1 MMATESQR
9 YVVIGLG
16 GIGGIVLRMLVP
28 YLFHRDED
36 ACVYAVDGGS
46 FEESNRG
53 RQHFERLGP
62 KAVVL
67 AEGLD
72 EAYGDRVTIV
82 PVPEYI
88 TPQRARFAISEG
100 DVVFCTPDNHSTRR
114 VVERRCRRLRDVAL
128 FSGGNDGVEDENTGT
143 YGNAQVYLRAGDR
156 NITNPLSRFHPEI
169 RKPADQ
175 LPTQQGCGIA
185 TASAPQLLFTNLAV
199 ASTLLGAFYSWYHP
213 AALRQHLSDS
223 APRRLAEH
231 NCTFAIPLHGVDGL

>member
-1 MMATESQR
+1 MMAAESQR

-28 YLFHRDED
+28 YLFHRDEG
-36 ACVYAVDGGS
+36 ACVYAVDGDS

-53 RQHFERLGP
+53 RQYFERLGP

-72 EAYGDRVTIV
+72 GAYGDRVTVV

-88 TPQRARFAISEG
+88 TSQRARFAISDG
-100 DVVFCTPDNHSTRR
+100 DVVFCTPDNHATRR
-114 VVERRCRRLRDVAL
+114 VVESRCRRLRDVAL

-143 YGNAQVYLRAGDR
+143 YGNVQVYLRVGDR

-169 RKPADQ
+169 AKPADR
-175 LPTQQGCGIA
+175 LPTQQGCGVA

-199 ASTLLGAFYSWYHP
+199 ASTLLGAFYSWCQGELDYEEVYLDILTGRSVP
-213 AALRQHLSDS
+213 V
-223 APRRLAEH
+223 RRKLTES
-231 NCTFAIPLHGVDGL
+231 